1 MHTIRRCRD
10 DEKPTILAIV
20 NAAAEAYRDVIPA
33 DRWHDPYMSSAQL
46 ERDIAA
52 GIEFWGY
59 ELEGSLIGVMGIQPV
74 RDVDLIRHAYVRP
87 GSQRLGVGGALI
99 SHLQG
104 LTARR
109 LLVGTWADAA
119 WAIRFYQR
127 EGFALVPKPRAR
139 ELLKSYWDIPE
150 RQVETSVVLERECAT
165 ISTPCSKAHL

>member
-1 MHTIRRCRD
+1 MHTIRRCRE
-10 DEKPTILAIV
+10 DENSTILSIV

-33 DRWHDPYMSSAQL
+33 DRWHDPYMGRTQL

-52 GIEFWGY
+52 GVEFWGY
-59 ELEGSLIGVMGIQPV
+59 ELEGALIGVMGIQPV

-87 GSQRLGVGGALI
+87 GSQRLGVGAALI
-99 SHLQG
+99 AHLRG
-104 LTARR
+104 LSARR

-127 EGFALVPKPRAR
+127 EGFALVSPSRTA

-150 RQVETSVVLERECAT
+150 RQIETSVVLERV
-165 ISTPCSKAHL
+165 SSPG